1 MPITGVGSWL
11 PTIDEFIAHWTAV
24 NVVIG
29 GTGFQLSGG
38 YKVTD
43 LTADRA
49 TVAAAITD
57 VQTKEN
63 TRQNA
68 AGDRDVKRAAI
79 RPRILQF
86 GPTVR
91 GQLPGSLYVHSI
103 PRTPL
108 FQASPGVWRDA
119 MDDMANLWATINTNI
134 PAVPGFTPPLKLSG
148 AYLQATFATEATALS
163 TAFTAVSNADIG
175 LRNSREARNIAFAPV
190 YQRMKQYRLAVA
202 AALPPGHP
210 LASSIP
216 ALTPPPG
223 ATPAPVQLSASWNSG
238 TDMADL
244 VWSTSLDPSLA
255 EYSIRYHPGPRY
267 KAAEEQTVDSVPAGT
282 TAFSTDFGLPAPGS
296 VAWFKVYVVL
306 TTGNEKGSNAVKVVR
321 P

>member
-1 MPITGVGSWL
+1 
-11 PTIDEFIAHWTAV
+11 
-24 NVVIG
+24 
-29 GTGFQLSGG
+29 
-38 YKVTD
+38 
-43 LTADRA
+43 
-49 TVAAAITD
+49 
-57 VQTKEN
+57 
-63 TRQNA
+63 
-68 AGDRDVKRAAI
+68 
-79 RPRILQF
+79 
-86 GPTVR
+86 VR
-91 GQLPGSLYVHSI
+91 GQLPGSLYLHSI

-108 FQASPGVWRDA
+108 FASSPGVWRDA
-119 MDDMANLWATINTNI
+119 MDDMANLWATINTNT

-148 AYLQATFATEATALS
+148 AYLQATFATDAAALS

-175 LRNSREARNIAFAPV
+175 LKNSREARDIAFAPV

-223 ATPAPVQLSASWNSG
+223 ATPDPVQLSASWNSG

-244 VWSTSLDPSLA
+244 VWSTSVDPNLS

-282 TAFSTDFGLPAPGS
+282 TTFSTDFGLPAPGS